1 MHRFIISLILLTG
14 LFSALPA
21 SAADVELK
29 ENVPERYTVVQGD
42 TLWGLASRYLKD
54 PWLWP
59 QIWGLN
65 KDQIKSP
72 HRIYPGDTIIL
83 EKLADG
89 SRLLTLSRAGNRAGL
104 PGDSAGESAN
114 GQVVRL
120 SPKIRTEESGFSA
133 IPGIPA
139 SAIEPFLS
147 QPLIVEEDYLEK
159 APVVLGSNSN
169 RVIMSKHDTI
179 YARNLPADKGTAWQL
194 FRTGKVL
201 KDMEANEVLG
211 YEAVY
216 LGDVRAEKFD
226 EISTLTI
233 SRSVEEILKGDR
245 LVPAPETTFN
255 NYAPHAPDKLVK
267 GHIVSVYGGV
277 TEVGRGSIISINK
290 GMRDGLEMGHVLAVY
305 RKNQTVYPGRQVVDL
320 PDERIGLLFVFRV
333 FEKVSYALIVQS
345 SSAIQVSDI
354 VQTP

>member
-1 MHRFIISLILLTG
+1 MHRFIISLILLAG

-21 SAADVELK
+21 RAADVELK
-29 ENVPERYTVVQGD
+29 ENAPERYTVVQGD
-42 TLWGLASRYLKD
+42 TLWGLASRYLKN

-72 HRIYPGDTIIL
+72 HKIYPGDTIIL

-89 SRLLTLSRAGNRAGL
+89 SQLMKLSRADTAPKGL
-104 PGDSAGESAN
+104 AGESS
-114 GQVVRL
+114 GEVVRL
-120 SPKIRTEESGFSA
+120 SPRVRTKESGLSA

-159 APVVLGSNSN
+159 APVVLGSNSS
-169 RVIMSKHDTI
+169 RVIMSKNDTI
-179 YARNLPADKGTAWQL
+179 YARDLPADKGSVWQL

-201 KDMEANEVLG
+201 KDLEANEILG

-216 LGDVRAEKFD
+216 LGDARVEKSD
-226 EISTLTI
+226 KISTLTI

-245 LVPAPETTFN
+245 LVPAPEATFD
-255 NYAPHAPDKLVK
+255 NYAPHAPDKLVR

>member
-21 SAADVELK
+21 RAADVELK
-29 ENVPERYTVVQGD
+29 ENAPERYTVVQGD

-72 HRIYPGDTIIL
+72 HKIYPGDTIVL
-83 EKLADG
+83 ERLADG
-89 SRLLTLSRAGNRAGL
+89 SQLMKLSRAETASRGL
-104 PGDSAGESAN
+104 AGEP
-114 GQVVRL
+114 GGEIIRL
-120 SPKIRTEESGFSA
+120 SPRVRTEESGLSA

-159 APVVLGSNSN
+159 APVVLGSNSS
-169 RVIMSKHDTI
+169 RVIMSKNDTI
-179 YARNLPADKGTAWQL
+179 YARDLPADKGSVWQL

-201 KDMEANEVLG
+201 KDLEANEILG

-216 LGDVRAEKFD
+216 LGDVRVEKFD
-226 EISTLTI
+226 KISTLTI

-245 LVPAPETTFN
+245 LVPAPETTFD

-290 GMRDGLEMGHVLAVY
+290 GVRDGLEMGHVLAVY

-354 VQTP
+354 VRTP